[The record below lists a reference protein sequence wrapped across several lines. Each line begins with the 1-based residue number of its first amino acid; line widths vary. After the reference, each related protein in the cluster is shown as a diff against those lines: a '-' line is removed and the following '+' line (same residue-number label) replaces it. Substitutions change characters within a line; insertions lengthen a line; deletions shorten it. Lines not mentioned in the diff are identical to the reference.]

1 MKDREV
7 ACRALER
14 HDQGLQ
20 RLVRRLRDADDELAK
35 IIENELTQL
44 SREKQTLL
52 KAVADL
58 DARIQQQQQAA
69 VNLQS
74 LYDYC
79 RKVELELANFGF
91 AEQRLAL
98 EALGAAVRANGANWR
113 LDMHLPGYVEPLTV
127 YSNCLRNNYS
137 LTLAYH
143 PSDRAVTRASIS
155 R

>member
-1 MKDREV
+1 M
-7 ACRALER
+7 
-14 HDQGLQ
+14 
-20 RLVRRLRDADDELAK
+20 
-35 IIENELTQL
+35 
-44 SREKQTLL
+44 SREKQSLL

-58 DARIQQQQQAA
+58 DVRIRQQEQAA

-79 RKVELELANFGF
+79 HKVELELANFGF
-91 AEQRLAL
+91 AEQCLAL

-113 LDMHLPGYVEPLTV
+113 LDMHIPGYVEPLTV
-127 YSNCLRNNYS
+127 YSNCFRNYYI

-143 PSDRAVTRASIS
+143 PAETTATRAKS